1 MEIFEL
7 IAYHAAMFY
16 ALSSV
21 AIAWSWGG
29 RRGISETSLMILG
42 VAVPAAGW
50 LFSLAPD
57 RPEPSLLAPLCFGY
71 LWYAS
76 SRREK
81 RDDRFLD
88 DEYDRELARIEE
100 RLRAAP
106 DDGVA
111 HLTLARM
118 YEQKGRA
125 AEALERYESAH
136 AASDRMFTEM
146 DLADAR
152 ERLSRAQEAAPA
164 PAAGKPLHP
173 ADWIAF
179 AVGAALLFSSPVR
192 GASVLASTAFAR
204 WLHAETRARP

>member
-1 MEIFEL
+1 MEIIEL

-16 ALSSV
+16 ALSAV
-21 AIAWSWGG
+21 AIAWAWGG

-50 LFSLAPD
+50 LFSMYPE
-57 RPEPSLLAPLCFGY
+57 RPEPALLAPACYWY
-71 LWYAS
+71 LWYGAS
-76 SRREK
+76 DRAK

-88 DEYDRELARIEE
+88 EEFDKELARTEE

-106 DDGVA
+106 DDGAA
-111 HLTLARM
+111 HHNLARL
-118 YEQKGRA
+118 YEKRGRA
-125 AEALERYESAH
+125 AEALAHYESAH

-152 ERLSRAQEAAPA
+152 ERLSRAPDAAPT
-164 PAAGKPLHP
+164 PAGGKPLHP

-204 WLHAETRARP
+204 WLHSETRPRP